1 MSDDPDIPPEVP
13 ENPPPGASP
22 ADKPADALPTADG
35 PPAEEPLPSGL
46 RDPDEDSLR
55 LAEALVFASATP
67 ERRKSTSA
75 RKPSM
80 PSDRMFERVALRKG
94 PPRSCT

>member
-22 ADKPADALPTADG
+22 AAKPADALPTADG

-46 RDPDEDSLR
+46 RDPDEIRFDSPKR
-55 LAEALVFASATP
+55 WCSPAP
-67 ERRKSTSA
+67 NR
-75 RKPSM
+75 
-80 PSDRMFERVALRKG
+80 
-94 PPRSCT
+94 